1 MTAYP
6 RFQGDVI
13 SPWIVR
19 MLTGF
24 AKREHRVS
32 VFTSSYRGLG
42 NQVMNGVK
50 IYRFRYAPKNLEI
63 LTHDMAVPE
72 RMKQGMKFK
81 LLVIPYLASG
91 FIHSLTF
98 PVEHDI
104 VHVHWPIPHIIFGL
118 PMKYRWKVPLLLY
131 VHGGELNFLNKL
143 PGFMKQIFI
152 SLMKKADTITVNS
165 SYTKNLVESYR
176 LNIPVEIIP
185 FGNPHGETRLH
196 PYQKKDRNVIL
207 FVGRLIEVKGLEDLI
222 RAFKIVRE
230 KYEDAELRVVGDGPL
245 KENLLKLAK
254 ELDVP
259 VTFTGYKTGEELE
272 SEYLNATVFVL
283 PSKPD
288 KIGQTETLGVVTIE
302 ALSYGVPVVASNI
315 GGIPDVIKDGK
326 TGLLFKPGDFHDLAD
341 KIITLLDNPP
351 LREKL
356 VREGQMHI
364 RTNYSWDRIVER
376 LEKIY
381 LRLLRRDKK
390 THKSRMN

>member
-1 MTAYP
+1 MKILHITTAYP

-13 SPWIVR
+13 SPWIVK

-24 AKREHRVS
+24 AKRGHRVS

-42 NQVMNGVK
+42 KQVMYGIR

-81 LLVIPYLASG
+81 LLVVPYLASG
-91 FIHSLTF
+91 FINSMTF
-98 PVEHDI
+98 PVKHDI

-118 PMKYRWKVPLLLY
+118 PMKYRWKVPMLLY

-143 PGFMKQIFI
+143 PDPIKRIFI
-152 SLMKKADTITVNS
+152 ALMKKADMITVNS
-165 SYTKNLVESYR
+165 SYTKNLVESYG
-176 LNIPVEIIP
+176 LDIPVEIVP
-185 FGNPHGETRLH
+185 FSNPHADSVMY
-196 PYQKKDRNVIL
+196 PYKEKSKKIIL
-207 FVGRLIEVKGLEDLI
+207 FVGRLIEAKGLDDLV
-222 RAFKIVRE
+222 RAYRIVRE
-230 KYEDAELRVVGDGPL
+230 KFREVELRIVGDGPMGERIE
-245 KENLLKLAK
+245 KMAK
-254 ELDVP
+254 EFELP
-259 VTFTGYKTGEELE
+259 VTLTGFKSGKALEEEYK
-272 SEYLNATVFVL
+272 NASVFVL

-326 TGLLFKPGDFHDLAD
+326 TGLLFEPGNYKELAEKILTLLESSYLAKNLVSTGQRHVKDNFYWD
-341 KIITLLDNPP
+341 KIVD
-351 LREKL
+351 
-356 VREGQMHI
+356 
-364 RTNYSWDRIVER
+364 R

-381 LRLLRRDKK
+381 AHLLMKYR
-390 THKSRMN
+390 HI